1 MRKVIITNIMN
12 ELIDINVGIC
22 FLNPLSLINKGVI
35 IPSAMKLINTTPTY
49 SKYITGVDCHDKL
62 WYCKYAGNICIP
74 NKYPDN
80 KVKKLNKI
88 SIILGP

>member
-1 MRKVIITNIMN
+1 MIIYCAFIVIIFCLSFMRKVIITNIMN

-62 WYCKYAGNICIP
+62 
-74 NKYPDN
+74 
-80 KVKKLNKI
+80 
-88 SIILGP
+88 